1 MIITGGF
8 NVYAVDLEAVLLEHQ
23 DVLEAAVIAAPSK
36 SWGET
41 PVAFAVLRTDASPE
55 AVCEWANQQL
65 GKVQRLARV
74 IGIKELPRSNIG
86 KVLKRTLREELVPWG
101 VFP

>member
-1 MIITGGF
+1 
-8 NVYAVDLEAVLLEHQ
+8 
-23 DVLEAAVIAAPSK
+23 
-36 SWGET
+36 
-41 PVAFAVLRTDASPE
+41 
-55 AVCEWANQQL
+55 
-65 GKVQRLARV
+65 V